1 MELSQN
7 LNKDYNIMENV
18 LKVADKALETG
29 LKILLPDF
37 IEDDVIEIKDK
48 FIQEGFIEGVKEII
62 EKLEDVG
69 KSIIGIFTGEFETM
83 EQVKRVI
90 EKDGLL
96 DGISDVLD
104 KTLKKLVDNK
114 KIDKNVYNVIKTG
127 KKELLNNI
135 EKGLEDLYQ
144 ENQYNLEKLD
154 SDCEE
159 WKKQYQEKDY
169 EGMEKT
175 IKKIKKKLDN
185 NKVVENTINKAREI
199 ENIQKYIQEKG
210 SIDSLSAEEKEL
222 INKLK

>member
-7 LNKDYNIMENV
+7 LNKDNNIMENV

-185 NKVVENTINKAREI
+185 NKVVENTINKARER